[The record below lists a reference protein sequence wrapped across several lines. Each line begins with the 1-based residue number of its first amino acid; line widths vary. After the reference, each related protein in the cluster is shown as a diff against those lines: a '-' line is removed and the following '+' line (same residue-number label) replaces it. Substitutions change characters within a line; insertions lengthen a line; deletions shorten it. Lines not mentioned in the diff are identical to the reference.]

1 MNLSNLVKHF
11 DCEEGID
18 FLSASSLVLLP
29 FDHAEYLLSIVKTT
43 YLSAE
48 DFWGAKLLVLTAY
61 LIYQSKVTIVKE
73 IFAIVKECFKS
84 DGEIDEDRLAHE
96 LPWCFEGYKTT
107 GSVCSLKSLEHLD
120 LQKLKEEAAEA
131 ESKITLVVKDR
142 DTQTEM
148 TFNSLV
154 NLNTALKLSIG
165 KNQKTIRL
173 KHNGAR
179 IFLSSAGRRTLSQIG
194 MADNDVLE
202 IEDSIDTVLQP
213 TEADN
218 SKEITA
224 RRKRKNKKKSTKN
237 KSH

>member
-1 MNLSNLVKHF
+1 MSLQNLAKHF
-11 DCEEGID
+11 DCKEGID
-18 FLSASSLVLLP
+18 FLSVSSQVLLP

-61 LIYQSKVTIVKE
+61 LIYQSKVTNVKE

-84 DGEIDEDRLAHE
+84 DGEIDRDRLAHE

-107 GSVCSLKSLEHLD
+107 GSVGSLKSLEHLD
-120 LQKLKEEAAEA
+120 LQKMKEEAAGA
-131 ESKITLVVKDR
+131 ESKITLLVKDR
-142 DTQTEM
+142 DTQNEM

-179 IFLSSAGRRTLSQIG
+179 IFFSSAGKQTLSQIG

-218 SKEITA
+218 SKSTT
-224 RRKRKNKKKSTKN
+224 RRKKKNKKKSKKN
-237 KSH
+237 K

>member
-18 FLSASSLVLLP
+18 FLSVSSQVLLP

-61 LIYQSKVTIVKE
+61 LIYQSKVTNVKE

-84 DGEIDEDRLAHE
+84 DGEIDRDRLAHE

-107 GSVCSLKSLEHLD
+107 GSVGSLKSLEHLD
-120 LQKLKEEAAEA
+120 LQKMKEEAAGA
-131 ESKITLVVKDR
+131 ESKITLLVKDR
-142 DTQTEM
+142 DTQKR
-148 TFNSLV
+148 SLV